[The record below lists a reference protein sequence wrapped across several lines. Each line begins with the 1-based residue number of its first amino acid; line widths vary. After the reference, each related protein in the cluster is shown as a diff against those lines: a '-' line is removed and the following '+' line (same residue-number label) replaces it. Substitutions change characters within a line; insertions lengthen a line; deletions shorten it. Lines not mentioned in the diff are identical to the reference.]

1 MNLQTSPFP
10 HATHS
15 HSPPHS
21 FPYES
26 PSYPS
31 LFWCKKRKRPI
42 MGIKIWLMSGFLG
55 GKRSRLGKT
64 ICADLVLPQEGWF
77 SCGLDLVL
85 P

>member
-1 MNLQTSPFP
+1 
-10 HATHS
+10 
-15 HSPPHS
+15 
-21 FPYES
+21 
-26 PSYPS
+26 
-31 LFWCKKRKRPI
+31 
-42 MGIKIWLMSGFLG
+42 MSGFLG